1 MKNTRKGAS
10 SPGWRVGHLAST
22 VSVTGFSVAQT
33 GKSVA
38 LTVGTKCGFGPAE
51 RVFGVYLEGEGAS
64 RFGPRNSRFQTSVQC
79 HTTTILFGDDNQNN
93 KNNILCCISCSC
105 CRLKNKHD
113 NQNNG
118 DNYLCC
124 TSCSSCRP
132 KIITRQ
138 PKQQGQLSW
147 SYKLSWYNN
156 YCTLV

>member
-93 KNNILCCISCSC
+93 KNNILGCTSCSC
-105 CRLKNKHD
+105 CRPKN
-113 NQNNG
+113 
-118 DNYLCC
+118 
-124 TSCSSCRP
+124 
-132 KIITRQ
+132 ITRQ
-138 PKQQGQLSW
+138 PKQRGQLCW
-147 SYKLSWYNN
+147 LYKLFKLSSKKYN
-156 YCTLV
+156 TTTKTTRTTFFVV